1 MSYITVYEEYDMDA
15 QDFRDKAWS
24 GGADTLE
31 DLTDDEI
38 ETIFSYLMDGSEDGK
53 IELTELNDF
62 FWFER
67 DTIAEWL
74 GYDSYD
80 DLMGRDL

>member
-1 MSYITVYEEYDMDA
+1 MTVTIEITNEELKY
-15 QDFRDKAWS
+15 KLWS
-24 GGADTLE
+24 GALDTLE

-38 ETIFSYLMDGSEDGK
+38 EQIMSILEDAYCL
-53 IELTELNDF
+53 EEPMSLTELNDF

-74 GYDSYD
+74 GYESFDE
-80 DLMGRDL
+80 LMNR